1 MDSWFQCSSHLF
13 NWQRTSLQ
21 SQNGLYLPRKEIQ
34 KHRQILLISN
44 LVTLEQYPAFSV
56 GVSFTQTATKSVG
69 ALGTR
74 MIVGQK
80 KDVDYP
86 DELGAQ
92 GISNPCFKVYC
103 VRQRYSSRCFLLNN
117 RIQPRTACWSIIT
130 LVFSEGFSFNSG
142 GIYLPTIEQ
151 NLNSGAKDKFRVR
164 S

>member
-56 GVSFTQTATKSVG
+56 GVSFTQTATKSVR

-80 KDVDYP
+80 KNVDYP
-86 DELGAQ
+86 DELG
-92 GISNPCFKVYC
+92 SPRNFKPLFQSVLC
-103 VRQRYSSRCFLLNN
+103 TSALFKSMLSSKQSYSTPNSLLKYNYPSVFRRFLLQFRRDLSPND
-117 RIQPRTACWSIIT
+117 RAE
-130 LVFSEGFSFNSG
+130 F
-142 GIYLPTIEQ
+142 
-151 NLNSGAKDKFRVR
+151 KFWC
-164 S
+164 